1 MTSNNEEALLTY
13 LTSKLRHA
21 AFALTT
27 AAVLGGAGIANAAEL
42 PKSPEVAETGKLL
55 IANTLEYAPFEFIA
69 EDGKPVGINIE
80 LAQETA
86 KLLGAEFEV
95 TRIPFP
101 SMIPGLAAGR
111 FKVAWETFAATEER
125 LKQVDFVMFIKSGI
139 VASTTPDKAESFKG
153 ENNLCG
159 KRLGVIGGAVS
170 DFIADRVN
178 EECKT
183 KGLPELT
190 KSVFPEGKDIIQAVL
205 SDRIDARLDDA
216 TASGYFEVTSKG
228 QLVVV
233 PGLYDVAPLGIA
245 IPKGDKETAEMLR
258 AALEELIKNG
268 TYKAI
273 MEKYGMT
280 SAMIEEAYVVD
291 AADKIRK

>member
-1 MTSNNEEALLTY
+1 MTIMKSV
-13 LTSKLRHA
+13 LRLATLSLAMAGA
-21 AFALTT
+21 AQAQE
-27 AAVLGGAGIANAAEL
+27 I
-42 PKSPEVAETGKLL
+42 PKSPEVKETGKLL
-55 IANTLEYAPFEFIA
+55 IANTLEYAPFEFID
-69 EDGKPVGINIE
+69 ENGKQVGINIE

-86 KLLGAEFEV
+86 KLVGAELEV

-139 VASTTPDKAESFKG
+139 VASTTPDKAASFQG
-153 ENNLCG
+153 DNNLCG
-159 KRLGVIGGAVS
+159 KRVGVIGGAVGG
-170 DFIADRVN
+170 FLADRLS
-178 EECKT
+178 EECKG
-183 KGLPELT
+183 KNLPEIK

-245 IPKGDKETAEMLR
+245 IPKGDVETASMLEG
-258 AALEELIKNG
+258 AINTLIENG

-273 MEKYGMT
+273 MAKYGMT
-280 SAMIEEAYVVD
+280 SAMIEEAYVVET
-291 AADKIRK
+291 ADKIRK

>member
-1 MTSNNEEALLTY
+1 MSKTDTINEEALLTI
-13 LTSKLRHA
+13 LKSILRLATLSLAMAGA
-21 AFALTT
+21 AQAQD
-27 AAVLGGAGIANAAEL
+27 I
-42 PKSPEVAETGKLL
+42 PKSPEVKETGKLL
-55 IANTLEYAPFEFIA
+55 IANTLEYAPFEFID
-69 EDGKPVGINIE
+69 ENGKQVGINIE

-86 KLLGAEFEV
+86 KLVGAELEV

-139 VASTTPDKAESFKG
+139 VASTTPEKAASFQG
-153 ENNLCG
+153 DNNLCG
-159 KRLGVIGGAVS
+159 KRVGVIGGAVG
-170 DFIADRVN
+170 DFLADRLS
-178 EECKT
+178 EECKG
-183 KGLPELT
+183 KNLPEIK

-245 IPKGDKETAEMLR
+245 IPKGDVETASMLEG
-258 AALEELIKNG
+258 AINTLIENG

-273 MEKYGMT
+273 MAKYGMT
-280 SAMIEEAYVVD
+280 SAMIEEAYVVET
-291 AADKIRK
+291 ADKIRK

>member
-1 MTSNNEEALLTY
+1 MNNDRSSLRGTALALVAA
-13 LTSKLRHA
+13 A
-21 AFALTT
+21 AFVSGVSAS
-27 AAVLGGAGIANAAEL
+27 GAAEL
-42 PKSPEVAETGKLL
+42 PKSPEVKETGKVV

-69 EDGKPVGINIE
+69 EDGKQAGINIE

-86 KLLGAEFEV
+86 KMLGAELEV
-95 TRIPFP
+95 TRIPFL

-111 FKVAWETFAATEER
+111 FKIAWETFAATEDR

-139 VASTTPDKAESFKG
+139 VASTTPDKAPSFQG

-170 DFIADRVN
+170 DFIADRLN

-245 IPKGDKETAEMLR
+245 VPKGDKDTAEMLR
-258 AALEELIKNG
+258 AALEEMIKSG

-273 MEKYGMT
+273 MAKYGMT

-291 AADKIRK
+291 SADKIRK

>member
-1 MTSNNEEALLTY
+1 VNRHLSFRAGGLALTF
-13 LTSKLRHA
+13 LTSA
-21 AFALTT
+21 AFAT
-27 AAVLGGAGIANAAEL
+27 AAVAADI
-42 PKSPEVAETGKLL
+42 PKSPEVAETGKLT
-55 IANTLEYAPFEFIA
+55 IANTLEYAPFEFIDA
-69 EDGKPVGINIE
+69 DGKQVGINIE
-80 LAQETA
+80 LAQEAA
-86 KLLGAEFEV
+86 KMMGAELEV

-125 LKQVDFVMFIKSGI
+125 LKSVDFVMFIKSGI
-139 VASTTPDKAESFKG
+139 VASTTPDKAAQFQG

-159 KRLGVIGGAVS
+159 KRIGHIAGAVS
-170 DFIADRVN
+170 DFIADRLN
-178 EECKT
+178 EECKA

-190 KSVFPEGKDIIQAVL
+190 KFNFPEGKDIIQAVL

-216 TASGYFEVTSKG
+216 TASGYFEVTSGG

-245 IPKGDKETAEMLR
+245 VPKGDKATADMLQ
-258 AALEELIKNG
+258 AALTAMIADG
-268 TYKAI
+268 TYKKI

-280 SAMIEEAYVVD
+280 SAMIEESYVVD
-291 AADKIRK
+291 STDDIRK

>member
-1 MTSNNEEALLTY
+1 MTIMKSV
-13 LTSKLRHA
+13 LRLATLSLAMAGA
-21 AFALTT
+21 AQAQE
-27 AAVLGGAGIANAAEL
+27 I
-42 PKSPEVAETGKLL
+42 PKSPEVKETGKLL
-55 IANTLEYAPFEFIA
+55 IANTLEYAPFEFID
-69 EDGKPVGINIE
+69 ENGKQVGINIE

-86 KLLGAEFEV
+86 KLVGAELEV

-139 VASTTPDKAESFKG
+139 VASTTPDKAASFQG
-153 ENNLCG
+153 DNNLCG
-159 KRLGVIGGAVS
+159 KRVGVIGGAVG
-170 DFIADRVN
+170 DFLADRLS
-178 EECKT
+178 EECKG
-183 KGLPELT
+183 KNLPEIK

-245 IPKGDKETAEMLR
+245 IPKGDVETASMLEG
-258 AALEELIKNG
+258 AINTLIENG

-273 MEKYGMT
+273 MAKYGMT
-280 SAMIEEAYVVD
+280 SAMIEEAYVVET
-291 AADKIRK
+291 ADKIRK